1 VVWDSLCNTQIMTLM
16 NLSDM
21 NKYEIIYKHFDM
33 HPDYRG
39 YQVKWAN
46 DKEQAVKYICPTKPS
61 KDGYGTTKKG
71 ARVQILEVNELPTK

>member
-1 VVWDSLCNTQIMTLM
+1 MVWDLLCNIQSMTLM

-39 YQVKWAN
+39 YQVRWAN
-46 DKEQAVKYICPTKPS
+46 DKKQAVKYICPTQPN

-71 ARVQILEVNELPTK
+71 AKIQILEVNELPTE

>member
-1 VVWDSLCNTQIMTLM
+1 
-16 NLSDM
+16 M

-46 DKEQAVKYICPTKPS
+46 DKAQAIKYICPTKPS
-61 KDGYGTTKKG
+61 KDGYDTPNLSL
-71 ARVQILEVNELPTK
+71 IHISEPTRPY

>member
-1 VVWDSLCNTQIMTLM
+1 
-16 NLSDM
+16 
-21 NKYEIIYKHFDM
+21 M

-46 DKEQAVKYICPTKPS
+46 DKAQAIKYICPTKPS

-71 ARVQILEVNELPTK
+71 ARIQILEVNELPIKE